1 MAVGCALPPFSS
13 LWWFGFCLG
22 PCAFNYR
29 EEDGNIRTPGWAV
42 PPGVTCVGHVPALRV
57 GFCIHQAAHLDTL
70 AFAAPVPDV
79 QPLAGRV
86 DLGPD
91 PHPPRT
97 APLRASWSRWT
108 GRCWRPGN
116 RRSGSASC
124 WCPRPGGQPPAQP
137 SVCHR
142 HVRGHRHRPACPV
155 GPLTAGVRAEPAP
168 ATPPGMLGQYFTAV
182 LASSHALGIS

>member
-42 PPGVTCVGHVPALRV
+42 PPGVACVGHVPALRV

-79 QPLAGRV
+79 QPWPEGLILAQTLTLLGLLRCGQVGPGGRVGAGGQGTVEADRPLAGA
-86 DLGPD
+86 L
-91 PHPPRT
+91 
-97 APLRASWSRWT
+97 ALAASRLHSHRSAIAMSEGTGIVLPARWA
-108 GRCWRPGN
+108 R
-116 RRSGSASC
+116 
-124 WCPRPGGQPPAQP
+124 
-137 SVCHR
+137 
-142 HVRGHRHRPACPV
+142 
-155 GPLTAGVRAEPAP
+155 
-168 ATPPGMLGQYFTAV
+168 
-182 LASSHALGIS
+182 